1 MTMLNVLMEMACLLW
16 STGEKKQ
23 CHGYILFS
31 IEKRPQEINVSV
43 TLRPENT
50 SEKNMWVSRPSLPV
64 YAGRNIF
71 ITNECRVSL

>member
-1 MTMLNVLMEMACLLW
+1 MTMLNVLMEMACLLR
-16 STGEKKQ
+16 STGEKNNVT
-23 CHGYILFS
+23 GTSYS